1 MHKVENHCG
10 LHSVNFLIYHIGME
24 VGIKGS
30 LVICCAKSLCTAG
43 SVAWK
48 FGDSLAVTLI
58 KNCYNRSFIELT
70 FSKRRLSTF
79 ALVEKLYTNLHHRF
93 LYCLSV

>member
-1 MHKVENHCG
+1 MLSNTICILKQTKIRQR
-10 LHSVNFLIYHIGME
+10 IYCIFCRNIYKSFVGKLCHIADCHAE
-24 VGIKGS
+24 DKRGIY
-30 LVICCAKSLCTAG
+30 A
-43 SVAWK
+43 
-48 FGDSLAVTLI
+48 FY
-58 KNCYNRSFIELT
+58 NCYSRSFIELT